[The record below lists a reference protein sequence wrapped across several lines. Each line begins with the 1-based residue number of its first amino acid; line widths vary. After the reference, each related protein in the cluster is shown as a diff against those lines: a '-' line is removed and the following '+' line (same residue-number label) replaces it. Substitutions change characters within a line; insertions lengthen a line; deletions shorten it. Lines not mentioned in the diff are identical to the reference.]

1 MTSKITIA
9 PSKLAKS
16 LRIFDAFN
24 LTRFSILGDFQARKH
39 TFHDLKTCFESA
51 KLKNLVKALEENTIL
66 LALIED
72 SCEEGRR
79 WLRIVKSN

>member
-24 LTRFSILGDFQARKH
+24 LTRFSIIQARKN
-39 TFHDLKTCFESA
+39 TFRDSKTCFENV

-72 SCEEGRR
+72 SYEEGRR